1 MSKNTIK
8 KALIISTITVA
19 LLSTIGYLLFAP
31 FINIRK
37 SIGLDDPRYSSQEI
51 VVNSYNPFTPRI
63 SLITQV

>member
-1 MSKNTIK
+1 MSKNKTNKIT
-8 KALIISTITVA
+8 IISTIAVV